1 MIPIQRASVPRI
13 YAKADSGESGR
24 PWYNMAKAETAGQ
37 PIEVMIYDDIGGW
50 GLRAADFIR
59 ELKALDDGKS
69 AITVA
74 IDSDGGDVFDG
85 FAISNAL
92 ARLGDRCTVRID
104 GLAASAASVIA
115 CGAHRVVMAENTMMM
130 IHNPWTWAS
139 GDAEELRKTADVLDK
154 VTGGLLATYRAKAPK
169 MDAAT
174 LKTMLDAETWLSPYE
189 AVALGLA
196 DEISGTSPVKA
207 RALSPILAKYR
218 KLPQALMAK
227 DKPADPVIEPA
238 PKPIQEPSP
247 NVAALAARLTQACIQ
262 AGHPQLAEVLIVS
275 TALKDEA
282 TVAAEVSRIEAVSA
296 LCLTAKLP
304 ELAADYL
311 KAGLGADAVR
321 ARLFDRLVA
330 DDVGEINNREP
341 MPSEAT
347 PQAKTPN
354 PTDIYAARKGKP
366 KADTKG
372 CK

>member
-1 MIPIQRASVPRI
+1 MRANVPRI
-13 YAKADSGESGR
+13 YAKAGTDESGR
-24 PWYNMAKAETAGQ
+24 PWYNMAKPETAGQ
-37 PIEVMIYDDIGGW
+37 AIEVMIYDDIGGW

-196 DEISGTSPVKA
+196 DEISGTVQAKA

-218 KLPQALMAK
+218 KLPQALVEK
-227 DKPADPVIEPA
+227 DKPAETKADPAPQPPQEPA
-238 PKPIQEPSP
+238 H

-262 AGHPQLAEVLIVS
+262 AGHPQLAEKLIVS

-282 TVAAEVSRIEAVSA
+282 TVAAEVSRIEAVSV
-296 LCLTAKLP
+296 LCQTAKLP
-304 ELAADYL
+304 ELAGDYL
-311 KAGLGADAVR
+311 AVGLGADAVR
-321 ARLFDRLVA
+321 ARLFDKLIA
-330 DDVGEINNREP
+330 ADVGEIDNCEP
-341 MPSEAT
+341 VPDAT
-347 PQAKTPN
+347 QTLARSPN
-354 PTDIYAARKGKP
+354 STEIYAARKGKP
-366 KADTKG
+366 KATNQGSK
-372 CK
+372 

>member
-1 MIPIQRASVPRI
+1 MSPILARATRI
-13 YAKADSGESGR
+13 YAKAGTGESSQ
-24 PWYNMAKAETAGQ
+24 PWYNMAKSDTTGQ

-59 ELKALDDGKS
+59 DLKALDDGKS

-154 VTGGLLATYRAKAPK
+154 VTGGLMATYRAKAPK

-174 LKTMLDAETWLSPYE
+174 LKTMLDAETWLSPIE

-196 DEISGTSPVKA
+196 DEISGTVPVKA
-207 RALSPILAKYR
+207 RALSPTLAKYR
-218 KLPQALMAK
+218 NRPKALVEK
-227 DKPADPVIEPA
+227 DQPAAPVNEPA
-238 PKPIQEPSP
+238 PKSPQESVPYI
-247 NVAALAARLTQACIQ
+247 AALAARLTQACIK
-262 AGHPQLAEVLIVS
+262 AGFPQLAEKVIVS

-282 TVAAEVSRIEAVSA
+282 TVAAEVGRIEAVAA

-304 ELAADYL
+304 ELAGDYL
-311 KAGLGADAVR
+311 AAGLGAEAVR
-321 ARLFDRLVA
+321 ARLFDKLVA
-330 DDVGEINNREP
+330 ADVGEIDNREP
-341 MPSEAT
+341 PPSDA
-347 PQAKTPN
+347 PQARSPN
-354 PTDIYAARKGKP
+354 STEIYAARKGKLQADASKG
-366 KADTKG
+366 KAK
-372 CK
+372 